1 MFDRGREEVG
11 LAKPVPMTGQERPSA
26 METVVGLGRLIKR
39 ENRDGVPDM
48 WAEAP
53 ESIIQDAGEKARS
66 AVPGL
71 DVEARCEDGVDPT
84 VACDFISRSYSLRE
98 IIIFGDNVVGSAS
111 VVVE

>member
-1 MFDRGREEVG
+1 
-11 LAKPVPMTGQERPSA
+11 

-39 ENRDGVPDM
+39 ESRDGVPDM

-53 ESIIQDAGEKARS
+53 ESMIQDADGEARS

-71 DVEARCEDGVDPT
+71 DVEARCEIGVDPT

-98 IIIFGDNVVGSAS
+98 IVMFGDDEVGAAS